1 MDEATIKKTTRELKI
16 NMKALGIPSGSAEIF
31 TEKIINGVQK
41 SLKSK
46 SIITE
51 QDLNRLIAVE
61 AKKYNADLAYVY
73 KNRDKIV

>member
-31 TEKIINGVQK
+31 TEKIINSVQK

-46 SIITE
+46 NIITE

-73 KNRDKIV
+73 KIHDKII